1 MQQAEQQRKV
11 AKDKA
16 DAAIKAEQL
25 QVERAR
31 IAAQQSG
38 EDKRV
43 RMDALKAA
51 NTTIS
56 DRQRL
61 MAELSV
67 DVLRHLSD
75 KSHANMD
82 RAQQDRQHARQMQ
95 VQAMSKQ
102 SAGNKPKGE

>member
-1 MQQAEQQRKV
+1 
-11 AKDKA
+11 
-16 DAAIKAEQL
+16 
-25 QVERAR
+25 
-31 IAAQQSG
+31 
-38 EDKRV
+38 
-43 RMDALKAA
+43 MDALKAA
-51 NTTIS
+51 NTTTS

-67 DVLRHLSD
+67 DVLKHLSD

-82 RAQQDRQHARQMQ
+82 RAQQDRQHARQTQ